1 MGTKVKIKDNLKT
14 DGNENAYIIAITK
27 AGGEKNHVKI
37 TEEELSDLIGDALDS
52 SDYWIGKIRAVEK
65 DKEEAKKYTT
75 WSECIIHNL
84 KIMVLDNE
92 SDEAY
97 ELSKT
102 AFLEGI
108 GKYILAYGEDLC
120 TTEEES
126 ICMRKDKPAEIMK
139 TDYVL
144 DTGNI
149 DANIADSMLQ
159 FGLFGELVYG

>member
-1 MGTKVKIKDNLKT
+1 METKVEIKDNLKT
-14 DGNENAYIIAITK
+14 ETNENAYIIAIK
-27 AGGEKNHVKI
+27 AEGKTIHVKI

-52 SDYWIGKIRAVEK
+52 SDYWIGRICAVEK

-84 KIMVLDNE
+84 RIMVLDNE

-102 AFLEGI
+102 AFLEEI

-120 TTEEES
+120 TAEEES
-126 ICMRKDKPAEIMK
+126 ICKRKDKPAEIMK
-139 TDYVL
+139 TDHVL
-144 DTGNI
+144 DTI

>member
-1 MGTKVKIKDNLKT
+1 MEIKDNLKT
-14 DGNENAYIIAITK
+14 ESNENAYIIAIK
-27 AGGEKNHVKI
+27 AEGKTIHVKI

-52 SDYWIGKIRAVEK
+52 SDYWVGKIRAVEK
-65 DKEEAKKYTT
+65 DKEETKKYTT
-75 WSECIIHNL
+75 WSECIVHNL
-84 KIMVLDNE
+84 RIMILDIE
-92 SDEAY
+92 TDEAY
-97 ELSKT
+97 ELSRT

-108 GKYILAYGEDLC
+108 GKYILAFGEDLC
-120 TTEEES
+120 TAEEA

-139 TDYVL
+139 TDHVL

>member
-1 MGTKVKIKDNLKT
+1 MKTKVEIKDNLKT
-14 DGNENAYIIAITK
+14 ETNENAYIIAITK
-27 AGGEKNHVKI
+27 TGGENIHVKI

-75 WSECIIHNL
+75 WSECIVHNL
-84 KIMVLDNE
+84 RIMVLDNE

-97 ELSKT
+97 ELSRT
-102 AFLEGI
+102 SFLEGI

-120 TTEEES
+120 TAKEKS
-126 ICMRKDKPAEIMK
+126 ICMRKNKPAEIMK
-139 TDYVL
+139 TDHVL
-144 DTGNI
+144 DAGNI

>member
-27 AGGEKNHVKI
+27 AGGEKIHVKI

-65 DKEEAKKYTT
+65 DKEEAKKYIT

-120 TTEEES
+120 IAEEES

-139 TDYVL
+139 TDHVL

>member
-1 MGTKVKIKDNLKT
+1 MKTKVEIKDNLKT
-14 DGNENAYIIAITK
+14 ETNENAYIIAITK
-27 AGGEKNHVKI
+27 TGGENIHVKI

-75 WSECIIHNL
+75 WSECIVHNL
-84 KIMVLDNE
+84 RIIVLDNE

-97 ELSKT
+97 ELSRT

-120 TTEEES
+120 TAKEKS
-126 ICMRKDKPAEIMK
+126 ICMRKNNPAEIMK
-139 TDYVL
+139 TDHVL
-144 DTGNI
+144 DAGNI

>member
-1 MGTKVKIKDNLKT
+1 METKVEINDNLKT
-14 DGNENAYIIAITK
+14 ETNENAYIIAITK
-27 AGGEKNHVKI
+27 ARGEPIHVKI

-52 SDYWIGKIRAVEK
+52 SDYWIGRIRAVEK

-75 WSECIIHNL
+75 WSECIVHNL
-84 KIMVLDNE
+84 RIMVLDNE
-92 SDEAY
+92 SDETY

-108 GKYILAYGEDLC
+108 GKYILAYGEDPC
-120 TTEEES
+120 IAEEES
-126 ICMRKDKPAEIMK
+126 ICMRKDKPAETMK
-139 TDYVL
+139 TDHVL

>member
-1 MGTKVKIKDNLKT
+1 METKVEIKDNLKT
-14 DGNENAYIIAITK
+14 ETNENAYIIAITK
-27 AGGEKNHVKI
+27 AEGKTIHVKI

-52 SDYWIGKIRAVEK
+52 SDYWIGRIRAVEK

-84 KIMVLDNE
+84 RIMILDNE

-108 GKYILAYGEDLC
+108 GKYILAYGEDFC
-120 TTEEES
+120 TAEEES
-126 ICMRKDKPAEIMK
+126 ICKRKDKSAEIMK
-139 TDYVL
+139 TDHVL
-144 DTGNI
+144 DTI

>member
-1 MGTKVKIKDNLKT
+1 METKVEIKDNLETKS
-14 DGNENAYIIAITK
+14 NENAYIIAITK
-27 AGGEKNHVKI
+27 AEGKTIHVKI
-37 TEEELSDLIGDALDS
+37 TEEELSDLIGDALDGG
-52 SDYWIGKIRAVEK
+52 DYWIGRIRVVEK

-84 KIMVLDNE
+84 RIMLLDIE

-97 ELSKT
+97 ELSRT

-120 TTEEES
+120 TAEEES
-126 ICMRKDKPAEIMK
+126 ICKRKDKPAEITK
-139 TDYVL
+139 TDHVL

>member
-27 AGGEKNHVKI
+27 AGGEKIHVKI

-97 ELSKT
+97 KLSKT

-120 TTEEES
+120 TAEEES

-139 TDYVL
+139 TDHVL

-149 DANIADSMLQ
+149 DANIADSILQ

>member
-27 AGGEKNHVKI
+27 AGGEKIHIKI

-120 TTEEES
+120 IAEEES

-139 TDYVL
+139 TDHVL

>member
-27 AGGEKNHVKI
+27 AGGGKIHVKI

-65 DKEEAKKYTT
+65 DKEEAKKYIT

-120 TTEEES
+120 IAEEES

-139 TDYVL
+139 TDHVL

>member
-1 MGTKVKIKDNLKT
+1 MKTKVEIKDNLKT
-14 DGNENAYIIAITK
+14 ETNENAYIIAITK
-27 AGGEKNHVKI
+27 TGGENI
-37 TEEELSDLIGDALDS
+37 PEEELSDLIGDALDS

-75 WSECIIHNL
+75 WSECIVHNL
-84 KIMVLDNE
+84 RIIVLDNE

-97 ELSKT
+97 ELSRT

-120 TTEEES
+120 TAKEKS
-126 ICMRKDKPAEIMK
+126 ICMRKNTPAEIMK
-139 TDYVL
+139 TDHVL
-144 DTGNI
+144 DAGNI

>member
-1 MGTKVKIKDNLKT
+1 METKVEIKDNLKT
-14 DGNENAYIIAITK
+14 EINENAYIVAITK
-27 AGGEKNHVKI
+27 AGGKTIHVKI
-37 TEEELSDLIGDALDS
+37 TEEELSDLIGDALDGG
-52 SDYWIGKIRAVEK
+52 DYWIGRIRAV
-65 DKEEAKKYTT
+65 DKEETKKYTT
-75 WSECIIHNL
+75 WSECIVHNL
-84 KIMVLDNE
+84 RIMLLDIE

-97 ELSKT
+97 ELSRT

-108 GKYILAYGEDLC
+108 GKYILAFGEDLC
-120 TTEEES
+120 TAEEES

-139 TDYVL
+139 TDHVL